1 VSETDRGFADNCR
14 CTGTPYD
21 AARQDGGRAIPAS
34 GRAVRVDVLR
44 YQKDQLVRHPTLGLG
59 KVFAVD
65 GNRVTVFFK
74 DQKENPSRKVLADRL
89 ELAEIQK
96 DPLARSSRHRARGW
110 GEAPDVPHSRGSIE
124 KFLRRYP
131 TGFTTDP
138 SSAYWK
144 DERGYKW
151 EAHVAWNQLL
161 DRATFKELLDAGNF
175 REIVSRATRV
185 ITPVTL
191 ISPFEKVALHDEVQ
205 TPEAAKAFAVSA
217 YEFLSGKGPDEV
229 RFIRLIETLQNM
241 RQPKTPTARWSIA
254 TIVPFLARPDRYIF
268 LKPEVTKEAAERRGF
283 ALNYK
288 PFPNW
293 LTYSCLLELA
303 RILMTELRD
312 LKPRD
317 MIDIQSFIWV
327 TAKG

>member
-1 VSETDRGFADNCR
+1 VDARSPLQVEPSEEG
-14 CTGTPYD
+14 
-21 AARQDGGRAIPAS
+21 
-34 GRAVRVDVLR
+34 VLQH
-44 YQKDQLVRHPTLGLG
+44 QKDQLVHHATLGIG
-59 KVFAVD
+59 KVLAVD

-74 DQKENPSRKVLADRL
+74 DQNENPSRTIVADRL
-89 ELAEIQK
+89 ETAEVQSDPWLDNLDVELAASGKLRTYLTQQG
-96 DPLARSSRHRARGW
+96 A
-110 GEAPDVPHSRGSIE
+110 IE
-124 KFLRRYP
+124 KFRRKYP

-138 SSAYWK
+138 SSAYWR

-161 DRATFKELLDAGNF
+161 DRATFKELLDAGKY
-175 REIVSRATRV
+175 REIVTRATRV
-185 ITPVTL
+185 ITPVNL
-191 ISPFEKVALHDEVQ
+191 VSPFEKAALHDGLADD
-205 TPEAAKAFAVSA
+205 EAAKEFAVSE
-217 YEFLSGKGPDEV
+217 YEFLYGKGPDEL
-229 RFIRLIETLQNM
+229 RFTRLVDALQKM
-241 RQPKTPTARWSIA
+241 RQPKTPTARWTVA

-293 LTYSCLLELA
+293 LTYSCLLQLGN
-303 RILMTELRD
+303 ILMTELRD

-327 TAKG
+327 TAED

>member
-1 VSETDRGFADNCR
+1 VSH
-14 CTGTPYD
+14 
-21 AARQDGGRAIPAS
+21 
-34 GRAVRVDVLR
+34 
-44 YQKDQLVRHPTLGLG
+44 YQKDQLVRHATLGLG
-59 KVFAVD
+59 KVLAVD

-74 DQKENPSRKVLADRL
+74 DLKENPSRKVLGDRL
-89 ELAEIQK
+89 ELAEVQK
-96 DPLARSSRHRARGW
+96 DPWLDHLDIELAAGGKLRTYLTHEGA
-110 GEAPDVPHSRGSIE
+110 IE

-161 DRATFKELLDAGNF
+161 DRATFKELLDAGKYH
-175 REIVSRATRV
+175 EIVSRATRV
-185 ITPVTL
+185 ITPVNL
-191 ISPFEKVALHDEVQ
+191 VSPFEKAALHDGVQ
-205 TPEAAKAFAVSA
+205 TAEAAKAFAVSE
-217 YEFLSGKGPDEV
+217 YEFLYGKGPDEV
-229 RFIRLIETLQNM
+229 RFTRLIETLANM
-241 RQPKTPTARWSIA
+241 RQPKTPTARWTIA

-293 LTYSCLLELA
+293 LTYSCLLKLA
-303 RILMTELRD
+303 SILMTELRD

-327 TAKG
+327 TAED